1 MLSLPSG
8 PLNRTWFHLLAW
20 PLSWVYGLIMW
31 LRNLAYDQGWLKSTS
46 PSVPVVCIG
55 NLNAG
60 GSGKT
65 PHTETVAA
73 YLHESLGLIAILSR
87 GYGRRTKGFHLAGE
101 GDNPGTLGDEAYML
115 FAKLPFVPLAVC
127 EDRLE
132 GLRQLQARFPNLK
145 AVVMDDGFQHR
156 RLKPHLSFVL
166 SDYSKPFFED
176 HLLPWGTLREPWKG
190 YRRANLVVFT
200 KCPPTLR
207 LYDRKYY
214 SGKIAGLSPDKVLY
228 SSIEHLDPVFMEPFE
243 QRPLESQGHYLLVTG
258 IANPDLLGNH
268 LNDQGLIYKHLC
280 YEDHVEYTPERLDEI
295 LDAFRDLH
303 GPNRAIITTEKDLV
317 KLAPH
322 RDFFVQHAM
331 PLAYIPIQIE
341 FPERD
346 RRLLVQHLNAFVT
359 QCRERQ

>member
-1 MLSLPSG
+1 
-8 PLNRTWFHLLAW
+8 
-20 PLSWVYGLIMW
+20 
-31 LRNLAYDQGWLKSTS
+31 
-46 PSVPVVCIG
+46 
-55 NLNAG
+55 
-60 GSGKT
+60 
-65 PHTETVAA
+65 
-73 YLHESLGLIAILSR
+73 
-87 GYGRRTKGFHLAGE
+87 
-101 GDNPGTLGDEAYML
+101 
-115 FAKLPFVPLAVC
+115 
-127 EDRLE
+127 LE

-243 QRPLESQGHYLLVTG
+243 QSPLESQGHYLLVTG

-295 LDAFRDLH
+295 LDAYRGLH

>member
-46 PSVPVVCIG
+46 PSIPVVCIG

-132 GLRQLQARFPNLK
+132 GLRQLQARFPNL
-145 AVVMDDGFQHR
+145 
-156 RLKPHLSFVL
+156 
-166 SDYSKPFFED
+166 
-176 HLLPWGTLREPWKG
+176 
-190 YRRANLVVFT
+190 
-200 KCPPTLR
+200 
-207 LYDRKYY
+207 
-214 SGKIAGLSPDKVLY
+214 
-228 SSIEHLDPVFMEPFE
+228 
-243 QRPLESQGHYLLVTG
+243 
-258 IANPDLLGNH
+258 
-268 LNDQGLIYKHLC
+268 
-280 YEDHVEYTPERLDEI
+280 
-295 LDAFRDLH
+295 
-303 GPNRAIITTEKDLV
+303 
-317 KLAPH
+317 
-322 RDFFVQHAM
+322 
-331 PLAYIPIQIE
+331 
-341 FPERD
+341 
-346 RRLLVQHLNAFVT
+346 
-359 QCRERQ
+359 